1 MTKGELTE
9 SIMIK
14 VNGGRVGS
22 DTKVRREDISI
33 LLGAAIN
40 YATIAQYGEHKRETG
55 ENEFPESF
63 ISSYPNVAVQEDSD
77 RDLRYV
83 DIPVAILSLPKN
95 YGFQSASPM
104 KGNSLFVQTSFNDR
118 QQNAYYSNSF
128 ADITLYWLEGNRVYF
143 QNLPQITD
151 KILLRLIQSLRDI
164 ADDEELPIP
173 GGLEISI
180 LKIMDEWFMGQ
191 KAMPADY
198 KPDNNGN
205 IA

>member
-1 MTKGELTE
+1 MTKGELVE
-9 SIMIK
+9 SILIK
-14 VNGGRVGS
+14 VNGGRLTA
-22 DTKVRREDISI
+22 DTKVRKEDIAI
-33 LLGAAIN
+33 LLASAIN
-40 YATIAQYGEHKRETG
+40 YATVQQYGINKQVTG

-63 ISSYPNVAVQEDSD
+63 ISSYPNVEVQEDSD

-83 DIPVAILSLPKN
+83 DIPVAILALPKN

-118 QQNAYYSNSF
+118 QQNQYYSNSF
-128 ADITLYWLEGNRVYF
+128 ADVTLYWLEGNRVYF

-164 ADDEELPIP
+164 ADDAELPIP
-173 GGLEISI
+173 GGLEITI
-180 LKIMDEWFMGQ
+180 LDIMDKWFTGQ

-198 KPDNNGN
+198 KPDNNN
-205 IA
+205 NVA